1 MRKFILLFILFS
13 LSSCINNDIPYPV
26 IKGNVLKFDV
36 SGQSQSVIDEQN
48 RVVRITLGEESDIS
62 RVELIDFEMTPG
74 ATTDLDTL
82 HPMNLSKKI
91 DFTIHTFQ
99 DYRWR
104 VEATQPIERYFQI
117 ENQVGATN
125 IDVLNK
131 KIIVFV
137 ESNQQLSR
145 INVLRSK
152 LGPTNAVTLPEPI
165 KTTNFVRPQIFLVK
179 YLNVVEEWTIYVF
192 LEE

>member
-1 MRKFILLFILFS
+1 MRKFTLLIILFS

-26 IKGNVLKFDV
+26 IKGNVLKFEV
-36 SGQSQSVIDEQN
+36 KGQSQCVIDEQN
-48 RVVRITLGEESDIS
+48 SVVRITLGEESDIN
-62 RVELIDFEMTPG
+62 RVELVDFEITSG

-82 HPMNLSKKI
+82 KPMNLSKKI

-99 DYRWR
+99 DYNWR
-104 VEATQPIERYFQI
+104 IEATQPIERYFQI

-131 KIIVFV
+131 KVIVFAK
-137 ESNQQLSR
+137 STQQLSR

-152 LGPTNAVTLPEPI
+152 LGPTNAVTLPEPM
-165 KTTNFVRPQIFLVK
+165 KTTNFVRPQIYLVK
-179 YLNVVEEWTIYVF
+179 YLNIVEEWTVYVF